1 MENGLYTDFG
11 IILLFIIGAVLFV
24 LMVLTI
30 GKLLRPDRPNQ
41 EKLSSYECG
50 EDSTGN
56 AWSQFNP
63 RFYIIALIFVLFE
76 IEIVFLTPWSVVF
89 GNKDLINESKGL
101 WGWFS
106 LAEVFIFVAVL
117 ALGLAYAW
125 AKGFL
130 EWVKPMP
137 ETEAFQSPVPKNLY
151 DDLNK
156 KYESRSASKQKIII

>member
-1 MENGLYTDFG
+1 MENEIYSDFG

-30 GKLLRPDRPNQ
+30 GKFLRPERPNQ

-50 EDSTGN
+50 EDPTGN
-56 AWSQFNP
+56 AWTQFNP

-76 IEIVFLTPWSVVF
+76 IEIVFLIPWSVVF
-89 GNKDLINESKGL
+89 GNKDLINESNGL

-130 EWVKPMP
+130 EWVKPRP
-137 ETEAFQSPVPKNLY
+137 ETEVFQSPVPKSLY
-151 DDLNK
+151 EDLNK
-156 KYESRSASKQKIII
+156 KYEIRSKQTKY

>member
-1 MENGLYTDFG
+1 MKNNLYSDFG

-24 LMVLTI
+24 LAVLAI
-30 GKLLRPDRPNQ
+30 GKLLRPDRPNP

-56 AWSQFNP
+56 AWTQFNP
-63 RFYIIALIFVLFE
+63 RFYIIALIFILFE
-76 IEIVFLTPWSVVF
+76 IEIVFLIPWSVVF
-89 GNKDLINESKGL
+89 GNKDLINETNGL

-106 LAEVFIFVAVL
+106 LAEVFIFVGLL

-130 EWVKPMP
+130 EWVKPNP
-137 ETEAFQSPVPKNLY
+137 EVEAFQSPVPENLY
-151 DDLNK
+151 ADLNK
-156 KYESRSASKQKIII
+156 KYDLTSGVKK